1 MKRSIEGLEL
11 LLKEYEKEQME
22 KEVYG
27 LIPQEW
33 HGEMRMFTEDEF
45 SSIVTVDGIK
55 KRTTSE
61 EIIEKYNRDE
71 FNPRDGELLKAADEL
86 AAFLEAFMAL
96 KNGLASQDLQDAK
109 NRLKERYK
117 QKMVAGIKFGELYAD
132 FE

>member
-1 MKRSIEGLEL
+1 MI
-11 LLKEYEKEQME
+11 
-22 KEVYG
+22 
-27 LIPQEW
+27 
-33 HGEMRMFTEDEF
+33 
-45 SSIVTVDGIK
+45 SS
-55 KRTTSE
+55 TSE
-61 EIIEKYNRDE
+61 EISSKYNSDE

-117 QKMVAGIKFGELYAD
+117 QKVVAGIKFGELYAD